1 MGSGGSP
8 EHGYSSQSVSHR
20 AIAEVLHAG
29 AEKCPPGKSA
39 AIRRDHYLLHLVLSG
54 RGTLRT
60 NGRSHELSSHD
71 CFLLRP
77 GQEHVYQADMEHPW
91 EYVWLGFSGVD
102 DELLGELYGVPRETS
117 VFRPAFPVRMALLV
131 RRIVTSLKSPS
142 QLEQLYSMALGVL
155 ALGCVGDRSRNAET
169 TTGYTDYVEEA
180 VAYIEAEYHVLG
192 GAAAVARYIGLD
204 RSYFSRLFQER
215 TGVSVSQFITETRIT
230 HAQRLLADTNMRV
243 SAIAASVGYRS
254 YQSFERRF
262 TAQVGM
268 TPTKFRT
275 RPPDRV
281 GAGQDPGAD

>member
-1 MGSGGSP
+1 MRSGSLP
-8 EHGYSSQSVSHR
+8 EYAYRNSSVSHR

-29 AEKCPPGKSA
+29 TEKCPPGKSA

-54 RGTLRT
+54 KGTLRT
-60 NGRSHELSSHD
+60 NGHSYKISSHE

-77 GQEHVYQADMEHPW
+77 GQEHIYQADMKHPW

-117 VFRPAFPVRMALLV
+117 VFRPAFPVRMALLL
-131 RRIVTSLKSPS
+131 RRILTSLQSPS

-155 ALGCVGDRSRNAET
+155 ALGCVGDRSGKAGT
-169 TTGYTDYVEEA
+169 PTGYIDYVEEA
-180 VAYIEAEYHVLG
+180 VAYIEAEYHILG
-192 GAAAVARYIGLD
+192 GAAAVARYIGLE

-230 HAQRLLADTNMRV
+230 HAQRLLADTSLRV
-243 SAIAASVGYRS
+243 SAIAKSVGYRS

-268 TPTKFRT
+268 TPTQFRA